1 MKLLLRQL
9 PLILLLP
16 LSALSQPAPAQDDAQ
31 WPSMSYLRSDYR
43 SVVVVAHVRVLEA
56 EIVNRIVGYE
66 DWRLRG
72 EVIESFKGKFA
83 RSQKIEFYHGAEA
96 GFRKELFLG
105 EKIVFLIRNFHEQ
118 DKKWVYA
125 VLENSTL
132 PYTEDRVRKLRII
145 KRSLQPKRTPAK

>member
-1 MKLLLRQL
+1 MKLFLRQL

-16 LSALSQPAPAQDDAQ
+16 VAALAQDDAQ

-43 SVVVVAHVRVLEA
+43 SVVVVAHVRVQEA

-72 EVIESFKGKFA
+72 EVIEPFKGKLA
-83 RSQKIEFYHGAEA
+83 RGQKIEFYHGAEA

-132 PYTEDRVRKLRII
+132 PYTEDRVRKLRTI
-145 KRSLQPKRTPAK
+145 KRSLQPKRTSSK

>member
-1 MKLLLRQL
+1 MKMFLRQL
-9 PLILLLP
+9 PLILLP
-16 LSALSQPAPAQDDAQ
+16 IAALAQDDAQ

-43 SVVVVAHVRVLEA
+43 SVVVVAHVRIYEA

-72 EVIESFKGKFA
+72 EVVEPFKGKFA
-83 RSQKIEFYHGAEA
+83 KGQKIEFYHGAEA

-105 EKIVFLIRNFHEQ
+105 EKIVFLLCNFHEQ

-132 PYTEDRVRKLRII
+132 PYTEDRVRKLRTI
-145 KRSLQPKRTPAK
+145 KRSLQPRRNPSK

>member
-1 MKLLLRQL
+1 MLLI
-9 PLILLLP
+9 PVAVI
-16 LSALSQPAPAQDDAQ
+16 AQDDAQ

-43 SVVVVAHVRVLEA
+43 SVVVVAHVRVQEA
-56 EIVNRIVGYE
+56 EIVNRIEGYE

-72 EVIESFKGKFA
+72 EVIEPFKGKFA
-83 RSQKIEFYHGAEA
+83 TGQKIEFYHGAET

-105 EKIVFLIRNFHEQ
+105 EKIVFLLRNFHEQ

-132 PYTEDRVRKLRII
+132 PYTEDRVRKLRTI
-145 KRSLQPKRTPAK
+145 KRSLQPKRKSFKASND